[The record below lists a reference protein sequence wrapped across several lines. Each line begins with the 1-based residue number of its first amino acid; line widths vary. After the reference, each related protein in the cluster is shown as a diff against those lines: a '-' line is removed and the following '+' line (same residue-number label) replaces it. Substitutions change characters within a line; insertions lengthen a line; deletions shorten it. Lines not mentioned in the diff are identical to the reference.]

1 MAIDSRLADLPP
13 PALRIS
19 STRDDDKH
27 VIRLTGELDLT
38 TADGVEQE
46 LRRVELTDAHVI
58 VVDLRELRFIDS
70 QGVRLLF
77 HAAMRSLQGTNRL
90 VLLRGGTDVQRIFE
104 ICDLDGRL
112 PFVDELEVLVR
123 RHPSGELGSLPPA
136 SAVDGA
142 VDALVR
148 PADVLPRGSDN
159 GSEQDGA
166 LGDDD
171 DVA

>member
-13 PALRIS
+13 PALHMS

-27 VIRLTGELDLT
+27 VIRLMGELDLT

-58 VVDLRELRFIDS
+58 VVDLRGLRFIDS

-77 HAAMRSLQGTNRL
+77 HAAMRSSQGTNRL
-90 VLLRGGTDVQRIFE
+90 VLLRGATDVQRIFE

-112 PFVDELEVLVR
+112 PFVD
-123 RHPSGELGSLPPA
+123 
-136 SAVDGA
+136 
-142 VDALVR
+142 
-148 PADVLPRGSDN
+148 
-159 GSEQDGA
+159 
-166 LGDDD
+166 
-171 DVA
+171 